1 MVKLQVTLSAREAE
15 ALARL
20 AYAQLRDPREQIR
33 LIVRRELQRRRL
45 LEPERPTPEQQPE
58 EVAQ

>member
-1 MVKLQVTLSAREAE
+1 MVKLQVTLSPREAE

-33 LIVRRELQRRRL
+33 LIVRRELRRRRL
-45 LEPERPTPEQQPE
+45 LEPERPTPQQPAE
-58 EVAQ
+58 AQQ